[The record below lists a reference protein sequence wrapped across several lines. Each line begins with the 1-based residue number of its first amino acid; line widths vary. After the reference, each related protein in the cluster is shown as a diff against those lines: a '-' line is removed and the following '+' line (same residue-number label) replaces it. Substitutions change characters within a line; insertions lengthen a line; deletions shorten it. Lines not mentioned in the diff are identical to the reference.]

1 MNRFLYLLMA
11 LAVGA
16 LTIWAQTAADHKRP
30 VVDGSVE
37 SVGGRLQVSLT
48 NTDSAREFRGAAQVS
63 IDAPNRQSEVA
74 SFEFTLAPQESRLFP
89 IDSQG
94 APGDQYTLSIHDRA
108 GTLILLKNAPI
119 NRSTEAS
126 WAIVTPQTPKP
137 PAPKPPASTAQPA
150 AKGLT
155 VKARLAAG
163 RPRPSPGAEI
173 NLPAEQ
179 LSQPQEKE
187 TNLVVVPAAPTAAP
201 DAAAPEQPS
210 EPQADAIKKP
220 SARSARRGK
229 SADVNPLAVERPTS
243 HPPYGKVEAPISEG
257 PTSVVLAFD
266 ITAPSPIINASLS
279 VSAKG
284 FKGRQAITIRRAG
297 SAEFELPDDF
307 KEPKI
312 NYTLTDASGKTL
324 IAGEFDFEAL
334 RSEDSVRVSEVK
346 FDKESYGPGQSAH
359 IVMTL
364 EGRAPNGYLLEVTAK
379 DENGSF
385 LLNDSR
391 KGIFSKGK
399 SFQEFQIE
407 IPAEAHGGI
416 AVEFKA
422 SGNLT
427 KKLFDS
433 GTRDLIINDTQNE
446 KTESRGLKIEG
457 RRPKIQ
463 DRGSKIAMR
472 IPHCRTR
479 SSIFDH
485 LSSILDPQS
494 SIFDHLSSILDPRC
508 F

>member
-11 LAVGA
+11 LAAGA
-16 LTIWAQTAADHKRP
+16 LTVWAQTAADHKRP
-30 VVDGSVE
+30 VLEGSVE

-48 NTDSAREFRGAAQVS
+48 NTDSSREFRGAAQVS
-63 IDAPNRQSEVA
+63 IDAPNKQSEVA

-94 APGDQYTLSIHDRA
+94 AAGDQYTLSIHERN

-119 NRSTEAS
+119 NRSAEAS

-137 PAPKPPASTAQPA
+137 PAPKTPASTAQPA

-163 RPRPSPGAEI
+163 RPRPSPRAETKT
-173 NLPAEQ
+173 PAEQ

-187 TNLVVVPAAPTAAP
+187 TNIVVVPAAPTAAP

-210 EPQADAIKKP
+210 EPQADTIKKP

-229 SADVNPLAVERPTS
+229 IDEVKPLAIERPTS
-243 HPPYGKVEAPISEG
+243 KPSDKVEAPISEES
-257 PTSVVLAFD
+257 PSMVLAFD

-284 FKGRQAITIRRAG
+284 FKGRQAITIQRAG

-307 KEPKI
+307 NEPKI

-346 FDKESYGPGQSAH
+346 FDRESYGPGQSAH
-359 IVMTL
+359 LVMTL
-364 EGRAPNGYLLEVTAK
+364 EGRSPSGYVLEVTAK

-385 LLNDSR
+385 LLNESR

-427 KKLFDS
+427 RKLFDS
-433 GTRDLIINDTQNE
+433 GTRDLIINDTQDE
-446 KTESRGLKIEG
+446 KTEGRGLKIEG

-463 DRGSKIAMR
+463 DQR
-472 IPHCRTR
+472 
-479 SSIFDH
+479 
-485 LSSILDPQS
+485 
-494 SIFDHLSSILDPRC
+494 
-508 F
+508 